1 VGVSS
6 GVLIVSRRGAPR
18 RGLLWALLRE
28 QRVGARIRREN
39 LLKDLYLQKERSGAW
54 ESWIP
59 GAHLMGVRGQTG
71 RELDRAARSLA
82 ASGLA
87 ERSGD
92 SLRLTH
98 AGLREAESV
107 VRKHRLWEVYLTRR
121 LELPSDHVH
130 RDAEAMEHALTEK
143 AVEALE
149 ELLGFPA
156 VDPHGRD
163 IPPRRTA

>member
-1 VGVSS
+1 
-6 GVLIVSRRGAPR
+6 
-18 RGLLWALLRE
+18 
-28 QRVGARIRREN
+28 
-39 LLKDLYLQKERSGAW
+39 
-54 ESWIP
+54 
-59 GAHLMGVRGQTG
+59 MGVRGQTG

-82 ASGLA
+82 AGGLV
-87 ERSGD
+87 ETSGD
-92 SLRLTH
+92 SLRLTPG
-98 AGLREAESV
+98 GLREAESV
-107 VRKHRLWEVYLTRR
+107 VRKHRLWEVYLNRR

-156 VDPHGRD
+156 EDPHGRT